1 MKCKTVFIFGAGS
14 TAALKMPVSEK
25 HKEILKEAAKT
36 DERINTLYQI
46 VEKRFKNRDYGIN
59 DVYNLIDTA
68 LHLQTGLSIDGY
80 EIGYI
85 DLLQA
90 KQDFI
95 LYLFNKFMSV
105 IRTTDEKI
113 YRKYI
118 DFYYALAQA
127 ELNDKLHCG
136 INTDEREFFV
146 SNYAIINFNWDL
158 YSIFPIIEAN
168 DKLNH
173 ENDRYLSCKR
183 LPQLRMYTD
192 FNYECSSN
200 SDDNKPWYPFTEP
213 AAHIAD
219 SDKYE
224 ATRRVVLTKVY
235 FPHGLMN
242 SFKCPKCARHSL
254 YLGNLYLKDLYGKLD
269 YDSKNKNHLYKC
281 VYCSS
286 KIYNK
291 DFNVLVQSNFKT
303 RNAFLEETR
312 IKMFCELE
320 SAERLV
326 FIGYSL
332 PEDDTDY
339 RTFFKSLCKVKEVY
353 VVLKDGVST
362 NGFRKVSGVEDL
374 SGYSEITQ
382 STIKRYL
389 SAFNEIYVNTDGFP
403 NAANAILEIAK

>member
-1 MKCKTVFIFGAGS
+1 MKRKTVFVLGAGS
-14 TAALKMPVSEK
+14 TSALKMPVSEQQ
-25 HKEILKEAAKT
+25 KEILKEAAAT
-36 DERINTLYQI
+36 DERINTLYRI
-46 VEKRFKNRDYGIN
+46 VEKRFENRDYNIN

-68 LHLQTGLSIDGY
+68 LHLQTGLSVDEY
-80 EIGYI
+80 EIGHI

-95 LYLFNKFMSV
+95 LYLFNKFMLV
-105 IRTTDEKI
+105 IKTTDEKL
-113 YRKYI
+113 YQKYI
-118 DFYYALAQA
+118 DFYYELAKA
-127 ELNDKLHCG
+127 ELNNKISSETSIDDRK
-136 INTDEREFFV
+136 FFV

-173 ENDRYLSCKR
+173 ENDRYLLCGR

-192 FNYECSSN
+192 FNYECATN
-200 SDDNKPWYPFTEP
+200 SADNKPWYPFTEP
-213 AAHIAD
+213 AAHIAN
-219 SDKYE
+219 SDKYD
-224 ATRRVVLTKVY
+224 AARRVVLTKAY

-254 YLGNLYLKDLYGKLD
+254 FLDNLHLKDLYGKLD
-269 YDSKNKNHLYKC
+269 YESKKELYNC
-281 VYCSS
+281 VNCAS
-286 KIYNK
+286 KITAK

-362 NGFRKVSGVEDL
+362 NGFRKVNCNEDL
-374 SGYSEITQ
+374 SVYSQNTQ
-382 STIKRYL
+382 NTIKRYL
-389 SAFNEIYVNTDGFP
+389 TSFNEIYVNTDGFP
-403 NAANAILEIAK
+403 NAADAILEIAK

>member
-1 MKCKTVFIFGAGS
+1 MKRKTVFVFGAGS
-14 TAALKMPVSEK
+14 TAALKMPVSEQQ
-25 HKEILKEAAKT
+25 KEILKEAAET

-46 VEKRFKNRDYGIN
+46 VEKRFKNRDYSIN

-68 LHLQTGLSIDGY
+68 LLLQTGLSVDRY

-90 KQDFI
+90 KQNFI
-95 LYLFNKFMSV
+95 SFLFNKFTS
-105 IRTTDEKI
+105 IIETTDKEI
-113 YRKYI
+113 YQKYI
-118 DFYYALAQA
+118 DFYYELAQA
-127 ELNDKLHCG
+127 ELNDKLHCE

-168 DKLNH
+168 DKLNR
-173 ENDRYLSCKR
+173 ENDRYLPRRR

-192 FNYECSSN
+192 FNYECASN

-213 AAHIAD
+213 AAYIAN
-219 SDKYE
+219 SDKYD
-224 ATRRVVLTKVY
+224 AARRVVLTKAY

-254 YLGNLYLKDLYGKLD
+254 FLDNLHLKDLYGKLD
-269 YDSKNKNHLYKC
+269 YDSAKELYKC
-281 VYCSS
+281 VNCSS
-286 KIYNK
+286 KITAK

-339 RTFFKSLCKVKEVY
+339 RTFFKSLCSVKEVY
-353 VVLKDGVST
+353 IVLKDDISS
-362 NGFRKVSGVEDL
+362 NGFRKVSGNEDL
-374 SGYSEITQ
+374 VGYSENTQ
-382 STIKRYL
+382 NTIKRYL
-389 SAFNEIYVNTDGFP
+389 AAFNEVYVNTDGFP
-403 NAANAILEIAK
+403 NAANAIFKIAK